1 MVKFFTQVFYSFPA
15 RLLVIHLRSN
25 LLLLGMWVGLV
36 LLISGGIAKKLGFRF
51 LFLEPEYLSSGNFW
65 AFFLMG
71 LALGCFYFT
80 WNLTVYLLTAHH
92 FPFLASLKNPFTK
105 YCLNNF
111 LLPLGFLLFYLISLI
126 HFQAY
131 FVGEAGWQLALDI
144 LGFLG
149 GVFSILLI
157 YILYFHFTNRDIRY
171 YEQRRE
177 KMPHLFRDML
187 PGHHKMDVDSIRQE
201 RHRFRV
207 DTYLNEALQPR
218 LVRSVSHYDS
228 RLLMRIFRQNHL
240 NALIIQLATIL
251 VLMLLGWLIDHPFFR
266 IPAGA
271 SFLFFLSIFVAI
283 IGAINYW
290 FNEWRITIMLLL
302 LLLINTATRFEIAH
316 HKSRAFGMDYHM
328 TPAPYAYTLLD
339 SLCSGP
345 RVEQDVRQTEA
356 ILNRWKTRVSSAPGA
371 RPKLV
376 LLSVS
381 GGGLRS
387 ALWTMQVVQQVD
399 SLLNGSLLN
408 HTVLITG
415 ASGGMI
421 GMAYL
426 RELLLRQNQGEAV
439 DLYGIQHQERIT
451 KDLLNP
457 VAFTLV
463 TNDLIM
469 PWANFKTRGQT
480 YRKDRGYAFERQLN
494 ENTDFL
500 MDKTLSDYRIPEK
513 EALVPMIYLTPSIV
527 NDVRRLVISPQG
539 VSFMMVAPIG
549 VYQKGTVEVDAVDF
563 GLVFQKQ
570 KADSLR
576 FLSALRM
583 NASYPYILPSVHLPS
598 NPAIEVMDAGFR
610 DNYGMLSATRF
621 IQVFQNWIKANTSGV
636 VLVQISSSEKIEK
649 IPTSKNKGI
658 LSSLLNP
665 FEIVGQI
672 LSLQEFEQDNSL
684 GFVYDILGDESF
696 DFVRF
701 MYHPGRDNKVM
712 ASISFHITAKE
723 KAVVREA
730 LDDPDNR
737 ESIRRLQDILGP
749 SPNGA
754 H

>member
-1 MVKFFTQVFYSFPA
+1 MVKFFKQVFYSFPV

-111 LLPLGFLLFYLISLI
+111 LLPLGFLFFYLISLI
-126 HFQAY
+126 YFQAY
-131 FVGEAGWQLALDI
+131 FVGEAAGQLALDI

-187 PGHHKMDVDSIRQE
+187 PGHHRMDVDSIRQE

-240 NALIIQLATIL
+240 NALIIQLVTIL

-345 RVEQDVRQTEA
+345 RVEQDVKHTEA
-356 ILNRWKTRVSSAPGA
+356 IL
-371 RPKLV
+371 
-376 LLSVS
+376 
-381 GGGLRS
+381 
-387 ALWTMQVVQQVD
+387 
-399 SLLNGSLLN
+399 
-408 HTVLITG
+408 
-415 ASGGMI
+415 
-421 GMAYL
+421 
-426 RELLLRQNQGEAV
+426 
-439 DLYGIQHQERIT
+439 
-451 KDLLNP
+451 
-457 VAFTLV
+457 
-463 TNDLIM
+463 
-469 PWANFKTRGQT
+469 
-480 YRKDRGYAFERQLN
+480 DR
-494 ENTDFL
+494 
-500 MDKTLSDYRIPEK
+500 
-513 EALVPMIYLTPSIV
+513 
-527 NDVRRLVISPQG
+527 
-539 VSFMMVAPIG
+539 
-549 VYQKGTVEVDAVDF
+549 
-563 GLVFQKQ
+563 
-570 KADSLR
+570 
-576 FLSALRM
+576 
-583 NASYPYILPSVHLPS
+583 
-598 NPAIEVMDAGFR
+598 
-610 DNYGMLSATRF
+610 
-621 IQVFQNWIKANTSGV
+621 
-636 VLVQISSSEKIEK
+636 
-649 IPTSKNKGI
+649 
-658 LSSLLNP
+658 
-665 FEIVGQI
+665 
-672 LSLQEFEQDNSL
+672 
-684 GFVYDILGDESF
+684 
-696 DFVRF
+696 
-701 MYHPGRDNKVM
+701 
-712 ASISFHITAKE
+712 
-723 KAVVREA
+723 
-730 LDDPDNR
+730 
-737 ESIRRLQDILGP
+737 
-749 SPNGA
+749 
-754 H
+754 

>member
-1 MVKFFTQVFYSFPA
+1 MVKFFTQIFYSFPT
-15 RLLVIHLRSN
+15 RLLIIHLRSN

-36 LLISGGIAKKLGFRF
+36 LMISGGIAKKLGLRF

-71 LALGCFYFT
+71 LAFGCFYFT

-111 LLPLGFLLFYLISLI
+111 LLPLGFLLFYLASLI
-126 HFQAY
+126 QFQAY
-131 FVGEAGWQLALDI
+131 FVGESTWQLALEI
-144 LGFLG
+144 LGFLAG
-149 GVFSILLI
+149 GFLILLV

-171 YEQRRE
+171 YERRRE
-177 KMPHLFRDML
+177 KLPHLFGDML
-187 PGHHKMDVDSIRQE
+187 PGHHKIDLDSIRQE

-207 DTYLNEALQPR
+207 DTYLNESFQPR

-240 NALIIQLATIL
+240 NALIIQLVTIL

-290 FNEWRITIMLLL
+290 FNEWRITIMILL
-302 LLLINTATRFEIAH
+302 LLLINTVTRFEVAH
-316 HKSRAFGMDYHM
+316 HKSRAFGMDYH
-328 TPAPYAYTLLD
+328 TSPAPYAYTLLD
-339 SLCSGP
+339 SFCSGKQ
-345 RVEQDVRQTEA
+345 VEQDVRQTEA
-356 ILNRWKTRVSSAPGA
+356 ILNRWKSRVSPVPGS

-399 SLLNGSLLN
+399 SLLDGSLLD

-415 ASGGMI
+415 ASGGMV

-439 DLYGIQHQERIT
+439 DLYDIQHQERIT
-451 KDLLNP
+451 RDLLNP

-469 PWANFKTRGQT
+469 PWSNFQTRGQT

-494 ENTDFL
+494 ENTHFL

-539 VSFMMVAPIG
+539 VSFMMVAPVG
-549 VYQKGTVEVDAVDF
+549 VYKKGTVEVDAVDF

-598 NPAIEVMDAGFR
+598 DPSIEVMDAGFR
-610 DNYGMLSATRF
+610 DNYGILSATRF
-621 IQVFQNWIKANTSGV
+621 IQVFRDWIKANTSGV

-696 DFVRF
+696 DFVHF
-701 MYHPGRDNKVM
+701 MYHPGRNNKVV

-723 KAVVREA
+723 KEVVREA
-730 LDDPDNR
+730 LNDPDNR
-737 ESIRRLQDILGP
+737 ESIRRLLDILGP
-749 SPNGA
+749 TQN
-754 H
+754 